1 MSKLLVTINSL
12 EQLDKLVDKDIYG
25 VMLYIDKLS
34 VNSSFYMDIDDIDKI
49 ECGDKELFICMNK
62 LMHNKD
68 IDYLRECLLKVRDK
82 NLHILFYDM
91 AVYNIARELGIE
103 DKLVIY
109 QDHLNASILSN
120 RFYNRLGIKYS
131 FITSDITMEEL
142 LLIKRNVDSKI
153 MFLGYGYLP
162 MFYSRRYLISNYL
175 KYIDQFDGEMSKY
188 EIVSDMGKKYTIAEE
203 DNGTTIYTDREVNLI
218 NYMEQ
223 LDEIDY
229 IVMNSNN
236 IDSDKYL
243 RMVDKFI
250 KREKMDDCYLGF
262 FDKKTIYKVKGAN

>member
-1 MSKLLVTINSL
+1 MSKLICTGNSVSDI
-12 EQLDKLVDKDIYG
+12 EKLLLKDING
-25 VMLYIDKLS
+25 IILYIDKLS

-131 FITSDITMEEL
+131 FITSDIRMEEL

-175 KYIDQFDGEMSKY
+175 KYIDQFDGEKSKY

-203 DNGTTIYTDREVNLI
+203 ENGTTIYTDREVNLI

-236 IDSDKYL
+236 IDSDEYL

-262 FDKKTIYKVKGAN
+262 LDKKTIYKVKGAN

>member
-1 MSKLLVTINSL
+1 MSKLICTGNSVSDI
-12 EQLDKLVDKDIYG
+12 EKLLLKDING
-25 VMLYIDKLS
+25 IILYIDKLS

-175 KYIDQFDGEMSKY
+175 KYIDQFDGEKSKY
-188 EIVSDMGKKYTIAEE
+188 EIVSDMGKKYTIVEE
-203 DNGTTIYTDREVNLI
+203 ENGTTIYTDREVNLI

-236 IDSDKYL
+236 IDSDEYL

>member
-1 MSKLLVTINSL
+1 MSKLICTGNSVSDI
-12 EQLDKLVDKDIYG
+12 EKLLLKDING
-25 VMLYIDKLS
+25 IILYIDKLS

-103 DKLVIY
+103 YKLVIY

-153 MFLGYGYLP
+153 MFFGYGYLP

-175 KYIDQFDGEMSKY
+175 KYIDKFDGEKSKY

-203 DNGTTIYTDREVNLI
+203 DNGTTIYTDREINLI

-236 IDSDKYL
+236 IDSDEYL

-262 FDKKTIYKVKGAN
+262 LDKKTIYKVKGAN

>member
-1 MSKLLVTINSL
+1 MSKLICTGNSVSDI
-12 EQLDKLVDKDIYG
+12 EKLLLKDING
-25 VMLYIDKLS
+25 IILYIDKLS

-175 KYIDQFDGEMSKY
+175 KYIDQFDGEKSKY

-203 DNGTTIYTDREVNLI
+203 ENGTTIYTDREVNLI

-262 FDKKTIYKVKGAN
+262 LDKKTIYKVKGAN

>member
-1 MSKLLVTINSL
+1 MSKLICTGNSVSDI
-12 EQLDKLVDKDIYG
+12 EKLLLKDING
-25 VMLYIDKLS
+25 IILYIDKLS

-162 MFYSRRYLISNYL
+162 IFYSRRYLISNYL
-175 KYIDQFDGEMSKY
+175 KYIDQFDGEKSKY

-203 DNGTTIYTDREVNLI
+203 ENGTTIYTDREVNLI

-236 IDSDKYL
+236 IDSDEYL

-262 FDKKTIYKVKGAN
+262 LDKKTVYKVKGAN

>member
-1 MSKLLVTINSL
+1 MSKLICTGNSVSDI
-12 EQLDKLVDKDIYG
+12 EKLLLKDING
-25 VMLYIDKLS
+25 IILYIDKLS

-175 KYIDQFDGEMSKY
+175 KYIDQFDGEKSKY

-203 DNGTTIYTDREVNLI
+203 ENGTTIYTDREVNLI

-236 IDSDKYL
+236 IDSDEYL

-262 FDKKTIYKVKGAN
+262 LDKKTVYKVKGAN

>member
-1 MSKLLVTINSL
+1 MSKLICTGNSVSDI
-12 EQLDKLVDKDIYG
+12 EKLLLKDING
-25 VMLYIDKLS
+25 IILYIDKLS

-68 IDYLRECLLKVRDK
+68 IEYLRECLLKVRDK

-175 KYIDQFDGEMSKY
+175 KYIDQFDGEKSKY

-236 IDSDKYL
+236 IDSDEYL

>member
-1 MSKLLVTINSL
+1 MSKLICTGNSVSDI
-12 EQLDKLVDKDIYG
+12 EKLLLKDING
-25 VMLYIDKLS
+25 IILYIDKLS

-109 QDHLNASILSN
+109 QDHFNASILSN

-175 KYIDQFDGEMSKY
+175 KYIDQFDGEKSKY

-203 DNGTTIYTDREVNLI
+203 ENGTTIYTDREVNLI

-236 IDSDKYL
+236 IDSDEYL

-262 FDKKTIYKVKGAN
+262 LDKKTIYKVKGAN

>member
-1 MSKLLVTINSL
+1 MSKLICTGNSVSDI
-12 EQLDKLVDKDIYG
+12 EKLLLKDING
-25 VMLYIDKLS
+25 IILYIDKLS

-162 MFYSRRYLISNYL
+162 IFYSRRYLISNYL
-175 KYIDQFDGEMSKY
+175 KYIDQFDGEKSKY

-203 DNGTTIYTDREVNLI
+203 ENGTTIYTDREVNLI

-236 IDSDKYL
+236 IDSDEYL

-262 FDKKTIYKVKGAN
+262 LDKKTIYKVKGAN

>member
-1 MSKLLVTINSL
+1 MSKLICTGNSVSDI
-12 EQLDKLVDKDIYG
+12 EKLLLKDING
-25 VMLYIDKLS
+25 IILYIDKLS

-175 KYIDQFDGEMSKY
+175 KYIDQFDGEKSKY

-203 DNGTTIYTDREVNLI
+203 ENGTTIYTDREVNLI

-236 IDSDKYL
+236 IDSDEYL

>member
-1 MSKLLVTINSL
+1 MSKLICTGNSVSDI
-12 EQLDKLVDKDIYG
+12 EKLLLKDING
-25 VMLYIDKLS
+25 IILYIDKLS

-175 KYIDQFDGEMSKY
+175 KYIDKFDGEKSKY

-203 DNGTTIYTDREVNLI
+203 DNGTTIYTDREINLI

-236 IDSDKYL
+236 IDSDEYL

-262 FDKKTIYKVKGAN
+262 LDKKTIYKVKGAN

>member
-1 MSKLLVTINSL
+1 MSKLICTGNSVSDI
-12 EQLDKLVDKDIYG
+12 EKLLLKDING
-25 VMLYIDKLS
+25 IILYIDKLS

-175 KYIDQFDGEMSKY
+175 KYIDQFDGEKSKY

-203 DNGTTIYTDREVNLI
+203 ENGTTIYTDREVNLI

-236 IDSDKYL
+236 IDSDEYL

-250 KREKMDDCYLGF
+250 KREKMDDYYLGF
-262 FDKKTIYKVKGAN
+262 LDKKTIYKVKGAN

>member
-1 MSKLLVTINSL
+1 MSKLICTGNSVSDI
-12 EQLDKLVDKDIYG
+12 EKLLLKDING
-25 VMLYIDKLS
+25 IILYIDKLS

-131 FITSDITMEEL
+131 FITSDITVEEL

-175 KYIDQFDGEMSKY
+175 KYIDKFDGEKSKY

-203 DNGTTIYTDREVNLI
+203 ENGTTIYTDREVNLI

-236 IDSDKYL
+236 IDSDEYL

-262 FDKKTIYKVKGAN
+262 LDKKTIYKVKGAN

>member
-1 MSKLLVTINSL
+1 MSKLICTGNSVSDI
-12 EQLDKLVDKDIYG
+12 EKLLLKDING
-25 VMLYIDKLS
+25 IILYIDKLS

-68 IDYLRECLLKVRDK
+68 IDYLRECLLKVRNK

-175 KYIDQFDGEMSKY
+175 KYIDQFDGEKSKY

-203 DNGTTIYTDREVNLI
+203 ENGTTIYTDREVNLI

-236 IDSDKYL
+236 IDSDEYL

>member
-1 MSKLLVTINSL
+1 MSKLICTGNSVSDI
-12 EQLDKLVDKDIYG
+12 EKLLLKDING
-25 VMLYIDKLS
+25 IILYIDKLS

-175 KYIDQFDGEMSKY
+175 KYIDQFDGEKSKY

-203 DNGTTIYTDREVNLI
+203 ENGTTIYTDREVNLI

-236 IDSDKYL
+236 IDSDEYL
-243 RMVDKFI
+243 QMVDKFI

-262 FDKKTIYKVKGAN
+262 LDKKTIYKVKGAN

>member
-1 MSKLLVTINSL
+1 MSKLICTGNSVSDI
-12 EQLDKLVDKDIYG
+12 EKLLLKDING
-25 VMLYIDKLS
+25 IILYIDKLS

-175 KYIDQFDGEMSKY
+175 KYIDQFDGDKSKY

-203 DNGTTIYTDREVNLI
+203 ENGTTIYTDREVNLI

-236 IDSDKYL
+236 IDSDEYL

-262 FDKKTIYKVKGAN
+262 LDKKTIYKVKGAN

>member
-1 MSKLLVTINSL
+1 MSKLICTGNSVSDI
-12 EQLDKLVDKDIYG
+12 EKLLLKDING
-25 VMLYIDKLS
+25 IILYIDKLS

-91 AVYNIARELGIE
+91 AVYNIARELGID

-175 KYIDQFDGEMSKY
+175 KYIDKFDGEKSKY

-203 DNGTTIYTDREVNLI
+203 ENGTTIYTDREVNLI

-236 IDSDKYL
+236 IDSDEYL

-262 FDKKTIYKVKGAN
+262 LDKKTIYKVKGAN

>member
-1 MSKLLVTINSL
+1 MSKLICTGNSVSDI
-12 EQLDKLVDKDIYG
+12 EKLLLKDING
-25 VMLYIDKLS
+25 IILYIDKLS

-49 ECGDKELFICMNK
+49 ECRDKELFICMNK

-175 KYIDQFDGEMSKY
+175 KYIDQFDGEKSKY

-203 DNGTTIYTDREVNLI
+203 ENGTTIYTDREVNLI

-236 IDSDKYL
+236 IDSDEYL

-262 FDKKTIYKVKGAN
+262 LDKKTIYKVKGAN

>member
-1 MSKLLVTINSL
+1 MSKLICTGNSVSDI
-12 EQLDKLVDKDIYG
+12 EKLLLKDING
-25 VMLYIDKLS
+25 IILYIDKLS

-153 MFLGYGYLP
+153 MFLGYGYLS

-175 KYIDQFDGEMSKY
+175 KYIDQFDGEKSKY

-203 DNGTTIYTDREVNLI
+203 ENGTTIYTDREVNLI

-236 IDSDKYL
+236 IDSDEYL

-262 FDKKTIYKVKGAN
+262 LDKKTIYKVKGAN

>member
-1 MSKLLVTINSL
+1 MSKLICTGNSVSDI
-12 EQLDKLVDKDIYG
+12 EKLLLKDING
-25 VMLYIDKLS
+25 IILYIDKLS

-153 MFLGYGYLP
+153 MFLGYGYLLI
-162 MFYSRRYLISNYL
+162 FYSRRYLISNYL
-175 KYIDQFDGEMSKY
+175 KYIDQFDGEKSKY
-188 EIVSDMGKKYTIAEE
+188 EIVSDMGKKYAIAEE
-203 DNGTTIYTDREVNLI
+203 ENGTTIYTDREVNLI

-236 IDSDKYL
+236 IDSDEYL

-262 FDKKTIYKVKGAN
+262 LDKKTIYKVKGAN

>member
-1 MSKLLVTINSL
+1 MSKLICTGNSVSDI
-12 EQLDKLVDKDIYG
+12 EKLLLKDING
-25 VMLYIDKLS
+25 IILYIDKLS

-68 IDYLRECLLKVRDK
+68 IEYLRECLLKVRDK

-175 KYIDQFDGEMSKY
+175 KYIDQFDGEKSKY

-236 IDSDKYL
+236 IDSDEYL

-262 FDKKTIYKVKGAN
+262 LDKKTIYKVKGAN

>member
-1 MSKLLVTINSL
+1 MSKLICTGNSVSDI
-12 EQLDKLVDKDIYG
+12 EKLLLKDING
-25 VMLYIDKLS
+25 IILYIDKLS

-175 KYIDQFDGEMSKY
+175 KYIDKFDGEKSKY

-203 DNGTTIYTDREVNLI
+203 ENGTTIYTDREVNLI

-236 IDSDKYL
+236 IDSDEYL

-262 FDKKTIYKVKGAN
+262 LDKKTVYKVKGAN

>member
-1 MSKLLVTINSL
+1 MSKLICTGNSVSDI
-12 EQLDKLVDKDIYG
+12 EKLLLKDING
-25 VMLYIDKLS
+25 IILYIDKLS
-34 VNSSFYMDIDDIDKI
+34 VNSSFYMDIDDIHKI

-175 KYIDQFDGEMSKY
+175 KYIDQFDGEKSKY

-203 DNGTTIYTDREVNLI
+203 ENGTTIYTDREVNLI

-236 IDSDKYL
+236 IDSDEYL

>member
-1 MSKLLVTINSL
+1 MSKLICTGNSVSDI
-12 EQLDKLVDKDIYG
+12 EKLLLKDING
-25 VMLYIDKLS
+25 IILYIDKLS

-68 IDYLRECLLKVRDK
+68 IEYLRECLLKVRDK

-162 MFYSRRYLISNYL
+162 IFYSRRYLISNYL
-175 KYIDQFDGEMSKY
+175 KYIDQFDGEKSKY

-236 IDSDKYL
+236 IDSDEYL

-262 FDKKTIYKVKGAN
+262 LDKKTIYKVKGAN

>member
-1 MSKLLVTINSL
+1 MSKLICTGNSVSDI
-12 EQLDKLVDKDIYG
+12 EKLLLKDING
-25 VMLYIDKLS
+25 IILYIDKLS

-68 IDYLRECLLKVRDK
+68 IEYLRECLLKVRDK

-175 KYIDQFDGEMSKY
+175 KYIDQFDGEKSKY

-203 DNGTTIYTDREVNLI
+203 ENGTTIYTDREVNLI

-236 IDSDKYL
+236 IDSDEYL

-262 FDKKTIYKVKGAN
+262 LDKKTIYKVKGAN

>member
-1 MSKLLVTINSL
+1 MSKLICTGNSVSDI
-12 EQLDKLVDKDIYG
+12 EKLLLKDING
-25 VMLYIDKLS
+25 IILYIDKLS

-162 MFYSRRYLISNYL
+162 IFYSRRYLISNYL
-175 KYIDQFDGEMSKY
+175 KYIDQFDGEKSKY

-203 DNGTTIYTDREVNLI
+203 ENGTTIYTDREVNLI

-236 IDSDKYL
+236 IDSDEYL

>member
-1 MSKLLVTINSL
+1 MSKLICTGNSVSDI
-12 EQLDKLVDKDIYG
+12 EKLLLKDING
-25 VMLYIDKLS
+25 IILYIDKLS

-120 RFYNRLGIKYS
+120 KFYNRLGIKYS

-175 KYIDQFDGEMSKY
+175 KYIDKFDGEKSKY

-203 DNGTTIYTDREVNLI
+203 ENGTTIYTDREVNLI

-236 IDSDKYL
+236 IDSDEYL

-262 FDKKTIYKVKGAN
+262 LDKKTIYKVKGAN

>member
-1 MSKLLVTINSL
+1 MSKLICTGNSVSDI
-12 EQLDKLVDKDIYG
+12 EKLLLKDING
-25 VMLYIDKLS
+25 IILYIDKLS
-34 VNSSFYMDIDDIDKI
+34 VNSSFYMDIDAIDKI
-49 ECGDKELFICMNK
+49 KCGDKELFICMNK

-175 KYIDQFDGEMSKY
+175 KYIDQFDGEKSKY

-203 DNGTTIYTDREVNLI
+203 ENGTTIYTDREVNLI

-236 IDSDKYL
+236 IDSDEYL

-262 FDKKTIYKVKGAN
+262 LDKKTIYKVKGAN

>member
-1 MSKLLVTINSL
+1 MSKLICTGNSVSDI
-12 EQLDKLVDKDIYG
+12 EKLLLKDING
-25 VMLYIDKLS
+25 IILYIDKLS

-175 KYIDQFDGEMSKY
+175 KYIDQFDGEKSKY
-188 EIVSDMGKKYTIAEE
+188 EIVSDMVKKYAIAEE
-203 DNGTTIYTDREVNLI
+203 ENGTTIYTDREVNLI

-236 IDSDKYL
+236 IDSDEYL

-262 FDKKTIYKVKGAN
+262 LDKKTIYKVKGAN